1 MKNPAEVA
9 RGYLTLGK
17 IKTEQTAVR
26 LLLLGMLAGAFIALA
41 GAAATFGNVY
51 VGKVA
56 GAAIFPAGLTMVVLA
71 GSELF
76 TGNCLLII
84 PLLERE
90 IRLRALLRSWAL
102 VYLGN
107 FLGSVLVAGLCSAAG
122 TLDVVRDAV
131 IATAEMKASLPFG
144 AALLRGVLCN
154 FLVCIAVWMS
164 QVGESAAEKFIGLY
178 GPIFV
183 FVLCGFE
190 HSIANMTIIGTALL
204 NTTTQDV
211 TLSGY
216 VWNLVFVTLGNMVGG
231 TVFVALPYHL
241 VSQEGQKVG

>member
-90 IRLRALLRSWAL
+90 IRLRALLR
-102 VYLGN
+102 
-107 FLGSVLVAGLCSAAG
+107 
-122 TLDVVRDAV
+122 
-131 IATAEMKASLPFG
+131 
-144 AALLRGVLCN
+144 GVLCN

-190 HSIANMTIIGTALL
+190 HSIANMFYLPAGIFLGANVGWGGFLL
-204 NTTTQDV
+204 
-211 TLSGY
+211 S
-216 VWNLVFVTLGNMVGG
+216 NLLPVTLGNIVGG
-231 TVFVALPYHL
+231 CL
-241 VSQEGQKVG
+241 VGIVYRAVYLKKG

>member
-76 TGNCLLII
+76 TGNCLLIY

-90 IRLRALLRSWAL
+90 ICLRALLCSWAL

-131 IATAEMKASLPFG
+131 ITTAEMKASLPFG
-144 AALLRGVLCN
+144 AALLRGVLRLLRYCQTSPVPASPM
-154 FLVCIAVWMS
+154 FRA
-164 QVGESAAEKFIGLY
+164 
-178 GPIFV
+178 GP
-183 FVLCGFE
+183 GFE
-190 HSIANMTIIGTALL
+190 RSQRGTWHPSRA
-204 NTTTQDV
+204 
-211 TLSGY
+211 GY
-216 VWNLVFVTLGNMVGG
+216 RSTSRSHWQARRCPGENL
-231 TVFVALPYHL
+231 PRI
-241 VSQEGQKVG
+241 S

>member
-90 IRLRALLRSWAL
+90 ICLRALLCSWAL

-131 IATAEMKASLPFG
+131 ITTAEMKASLPFG

-190 HSIANMTIIGTALL
+190 HSIANMTTMAVGMMNSTSGTLTIG
-204 NTTTQDV
+204 
-211 TLSGY
+211 GY
-216 VWNLVFVTLGNMVGG
+216 IYNLVCVTIGNMIGG
-231 TVFVALPYHL
+231 VVFVALPYYL
-241 VSQEGQKVG
+241 ISKKTEA

>member
-90 IRLRALLRSWAL
+90 IRLRALLRSWACSSPSSARSASASPAL
-102 VYLGN
+102 RPLPSA
-107 FLGSVLVAGLCSAAG
+107 LSAAPMA
-122 TLDVVRDAV
+122 RRQ
-131 IATAEMKASLPFG
+131 S
-144 AALLRGVLCN
+144 
-154 FLVCIAVWMS
+154 S
-164 QVGESAAEKFIGLY
+164 
-178 GPIFV
+178 
-183 FVLCGFE
+183 
-190 HSIANMTIIGTALL
+190 
-204 NTTTQDV
+204 
-211 TLSGY
+211 
-216 VWNLVFVTLGNMVGG
+216 
-231 TVFVALPYHL
+231 
-241 VSQEGQKVG
+241 

>member
-204 NTTTQDV
+204 NTTQDV

-231 TVFVALPYHL
+231 TVLVALPYHL
-241 VSQEGQKVG
+241 VAQEGQKVG

>member
-90 IRLRALLRSWAL
+90 IRLRALLRRANIEASRKLTVGGL
-102 VYLGN
+102 VLD
-107 FLGSVLVAGLCSAAG
+107 ADGL
-122 TLDVVRDAV
+122 T
-131 IATAEMKASLPFG
+131 
-144 AALLRGVLCN
+144 AALDGVEIPVTTREFNILYKLLSYPNHAFSRSQLMDEFWGIESGTGLRAVDVYITKLRDKFSACPAFEIKTVRGLGYKAVL
-154 FLVCIAVWMS
+154 
-164 QVGESAAEKFIGLY
+164 K
-178 GPIFV
+178 
-183 FVLCGFE
+183 
-190 HSIANMTIIGTALL
+190 
-204 NTTTQDV
+204 
-211 TLSGY
+211 
-216 VWNLVFVTLGNMVGG
+216 
-231 TVFVALPYHL
+231 
-241 VSQEGQKVG
+241 

>member
-90 IRLRALLRSWAL
+90 IRLRRALCFPPICDIAL
-102 VYLGN
+102 IS
-107 FLGSVLVAGLCSAAG
+107 FSGS
-122 TLDVVRDAV
+122 
-131 IATAEMKASLPFG
+131 AE
-144 AALLRGVLCN
+144 
-154 FLVCIAVWMS
+154 
-164 QVGESAAEKFIGLY
+164 
-178 GPIFV
+178 
-183 FVLCGFE
+183 
-190 HSIANMTIIGTALL
+190 
-204 NTTTQDV
+204 
-211 TLSGY
+211 
-216 VWNLVFVTLGNMVGG
+216 NMVGIAG
-231 TVFVALPYHL
+231 VRLLEELKKLRAEPAFSSAELLVFGPVEAPVYRVDNRYRQRIVIKCRLTRQVL
-241 VSQEGQKVG
+241 SLLQSLLLRVSSGFSKQKLYFSIDLNPSSL